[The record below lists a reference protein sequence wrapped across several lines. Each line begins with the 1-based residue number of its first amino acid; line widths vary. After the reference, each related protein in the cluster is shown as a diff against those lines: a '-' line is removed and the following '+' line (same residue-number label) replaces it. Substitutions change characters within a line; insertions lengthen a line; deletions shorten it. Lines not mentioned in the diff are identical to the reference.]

1 MRKFRR
7 PAFILLVV
15 LSAALAGLAVSE
27 ARRDTTPPKLY
38 IEAPP
43 RAEAGSQANV
53 LITANEPVT
62 YQVRYGTF
70 DQSKVTQDWNVPL
83 TAMIGSN
90 AVDIVA
96 TDGSGN
102 TTDTQVVIDGVAAP
116 APRVQTE
123 SQRTAGDPLGVHVTW
138 QADAAAVTGVSV
150 TFDGKPQRLI
160 RGPDDARAIVP
171 IALST
176 APGSYLLKVSVTDEF
191 GITHTDTRSI
201 AVGPLSGK
209 VVLIDLPP
217 KVLATDTPEAWA
229 QERQALAQVF
239 AQAAPKPAWQAPFE
253 IPIKGVESAGFGQAR
268 RYVPG
273 GPVSYHTGLDLAAPE
288 GTPIH
293 AANDGTVVMARKLP
307 ISGNI
312 VAIDH
317 GDGVFSLYFHQSKI
331 LVHDGEQVK
340 RGEVIGLVGTTGLST
355 GPHLHWEMRVDG
367 IPTNPLAWVGRRY
380 P

>member
-1 MRKFRR
+1 MRRLRR

-38 IEAPP
+38 IEAPA
-43 RAEAGSQANV
+43 RAEVGSQADV

-62 YQVRYGTF
+62 YHVRYGGL
-70 DQSKVTQDWNVPL
+70 DQSKVTQNWNVPL
-83 TAMIGSN
+83 TALAGSN

-102 TTDTQVVIDGVAAP
+102 TTDNQVLIDGVAAP
-116 APRVQTE
+116 VPQLQTE
-123 SQRTAGDPLGVHVTW
+123 AERTAGDPLGVHVSW
-138 QADAAAVTGVSV
+138 PADAATVTAVSV
-150 TFDGKPQRLI
+150 TFDGKPQRI
-160 RGPDDARAIVP
+160 IQGADDVRSIVP
-171 IALST
+171 IPLST
-176 APGSYLLKVSVTDEF
+176 APGSYPLVVSVTDEF

-201 AVGPLSGK
+201 AVGPLSQK
-209 VVLIDLPP
+209 VALIHLPP

-229 QERQALAQVF
+229 QEQQALDAAF
-239 AQAAPKPAWQAPFE
+239 AQGAPKPEWQAPFE
-253 IPIKGVESAGFGQAR
+253 IPVKGVESAGFGSAR

-273 GPVSYHTGLDLAAPE
+273 GPVSYHTGIDLAVPE

-340 RGEVIGLVGTTGLST
+340 RGQVIGLVGSTGLST
-355 GPHLHWEMRVDG
+355 GPHLHWQMDVDG
-367 IPTNPLAWVGRRY
+367 VPTNPLAWVGRRY